1 MALAES
7 VTLAF
12 MVLLET
18 LSPEERAVFLLRE
31 VFDYEYDEIAAMLDT
46 DAGEL
51 PPAVPPREAAHRRAP
66 PALPRHGS
74 RRSGRWSGASSARCA
89 TATATR

>member
-18 LSPEERAVFLLRE
+18 LSPEERAVFLLKE
-31 VFDYEYDEIAAMLDT
+31 VFEHEHDEIGGMLDI
-46 DAGEL
+46 
-51 PPAVPPREAAHRRAP
+51 
-66 PALPRHGS
+66 S
-74 RRSGRWSGASSARCA
+74 RRTAASCFTARKLHIA
-89 TATATR
+89 DRRPR

>member
-1 MALAES
+1 MTSES

-31 VFDYEYDEIAAMLDT
+31 VFDYEYDEIGGMLDT
-46 DAGEL
+46 T
-51 PPAVPPREAAHRRAP
+51 PAN
-66 PALPRHGS
+66 GS
-74 RRSGRWSGASSARCA
+74 SKAM
-89 TATATR
+89 